1 MTSFNEL
8 PVVKQ
13 NDFQVNKASVM
24 TKRLRFESPAEEA
37 LLRFIQLEAHVM
49 ETDTNIN
56 TALLIMHNSHDCL
69 KFVVSKNDD
78 ILGIITTADLEGR
91 KVLAIAN
98 KMNKQ
103 RQELTVK
110 DIMVPIEQLGI
121 LKYSDICHAKV
132 GNLVKTLQQQ
142 GAQHLLVVAGDAMIG
157 VVSAAY
163 LSRVTDTALNI
174 PEKAQNF
181 SDIFNVVHNKQAL

>member
-8 PVVKQ
+8 PVVMK
-13 NDFQVNKASVM
+13 NEFKVNKAAVM

-37 LLRFIQLEAHVM
+37 LLRFVQLEAHVM
-49 ETDTNIN
+49 EAETNIN

-69 KFVVSKNDD
+69 KFVVNNDD
-78 ILGIITTADLEGR
+78 EILGIVTTADLEGR

-98 KMNKQ
+98 KMDKQ

-110 DIMVPIEQLGI
+110 DIMVPIEYLGT

-132 GNLVKTLQQQ
+132 GDLVKTLQQQ
-142 GAQHLLVVAGDAMIG
+142 GAQHLLVIAGDAMIG
-157 VVSAAY
+157 VVSSAY

-174 PEKAQNF
+174 QEKAQNF
-181 SDIFNVVHNKQAL
+181 SDIFNVVHNHQAL